1 MTKTVKAAPAEPTE
15 AMVDIRPD
23 MITITDYGFKAW
35 PAACALIR
43 MGWTIHED
51 SPPLAF
57 LNTGMASIYLVRGK
71 LDPAMAEHATEIAMQ
86 AEELATM
93 HHATAYL
100 RDVQRAAIVA
110 ADTAQKAQAQAL
122 LDAEIAVQ
130 TAALDALKAA
140 AATAAR
146 V

>member
-1 MTKTVKAAPAEPTE
+1 MTKITKAPAVEPTN
-15 AMVDIRPD
+15 ALVDVRPD

-51 SPPLAF
+51 TPPLAF

-71 LDPAMAEHATEIAMQ
+71 LDPELAAHATDIAMQ
-86 AEELATM
+86 AEELAAT
-93 HHATAYL
+93 HHAAAYL

-122 LDAEIAVQ
+122 LDAEIAAQ